1 MAVLIGSHQRCPLVV
16 AFGMLRWVSAPNID
30 VANRMAHRDHKP
42 SWTLISIHLSPKHH
56 YSARSELFYLCTSLL
71 RFQAV
76 KVLVVVCFVDDN
88 ASSCAKIFQGT
99 ASIAGERTIPLV
111 PNATPYAVSA
121 PQWFPVPMKEKVK
134 RELHKLEWEE
144 FILKKKVEEPT
155 EWCDSTFLVI
165 KASSGAIFQGDTR
178 REICRSVEPF
188 QNSGFSRSYL
198 QVKLTNDSHIAFTVL
213 HVACKMNYMSLEF
226 S

>member
-1 MAVLIGSHQRCPLVV
+1 MV
-16 AFGMLRWVSAPNID
+16 AFGMLRWVLAPNID
-30 VANRMAHRDHKP
+30 VANRMADRDHKP
-42 SWTLISIHLSPKHH
+42 SWTLISVHLSSKHSLQCSQRTIYVIH
-56 YSARSELFYLCTSLL
+56 SLCTSLL

-76 KVLVVVCFVDDN
+76 KVLVLVCFVDDN
-88 ASSCAKIFQGT
+88 ASSCAKIFQCT

-121 PQWFPVPMKEKVK
+121 PQWFPVPMKEKVEGITQATMRRIYIK
-134 RELHKLEWEE
+134 N
-144 FILKKKVEEPT
+144 KKVEEPT
-155 EWCDSTFLVI
+155 EWCDSIFLVI
-165 KASSGAIFQGDTR
+165 KASSGAIFQGDIQ

-188 QNSGFSRSYL
+188 QNSGFSRLYL